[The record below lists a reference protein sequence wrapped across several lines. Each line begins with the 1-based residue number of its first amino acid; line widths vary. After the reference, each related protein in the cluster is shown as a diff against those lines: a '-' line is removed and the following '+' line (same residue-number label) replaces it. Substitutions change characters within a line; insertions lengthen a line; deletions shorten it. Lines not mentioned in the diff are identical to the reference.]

1 MRWANQLGV
10 VLLGSVVA
18 SAVIFVAC
26 GSTDSPDGATPDGG
40 SGKGGTANG
49 GTGAQGGS
57 AAGSGGETGSNPVCV
72 PGTTMECIGPGACRG
87 GQSCN
92 AEGTGYG
99 TCDCGTG
106 GVDGSDDAPTS
117 NGDSSTD

>member
-49 GTGAQGGS
+49 GTGAQGG
-57 AAGSGGETGSNPVCV
+57 AAGSGGETGSNLVCV
-72 PGTTMECIGPGACRG
+72 PGTTMECVGPGACRG

-92 AEGTGYG
+92 AEGTSYG

-117 NGDSSTD
+117 NGDSSPD